1 VLALATYYSIA
12 EPSMIEDGVDS
23 LTGMVL
29 PEHWGFRQGERGTHT
44 SRTIMLAELRLL
56 MAATSAAAT
65 HNEYRQ
71 SIVEHNVLGKRTA
84 STRKMSAQRLTELYA
99 LNPKVC
105 LFRTL
110 SRAWDTDPAGRP
122 LLALLCAAARDPL
135 LRMTAGTV
143 LAAPVGTVVTTKDIE
158 PALAEAAHG
167 RFNASILNKIA
178 RNAGSSWTQSGHLVG
193 RNNKKRMHPAV
204 TPAATAYALFLG
216 HLCGVRGQL
225 LFSTF
230 WAKLLDARFEQLSSL
245 AFEASRRG
253 WLNFRRA
260 GSIIEVSFPGL
271 LTRDEQRMLDE
282 QDRLLVEKL

>member
-1 VLALATYYSIA
+1 MGL
-12 EPSMIEDGVDS
+12 EMIEDGVDS

-56 MAATSAAAT
+56 LAANPADAT
-65 HNEYRQ
+65 RDSYRQ
-71 SIVEHNVLGKRTA
+71 LIIEGNVLGKRTA
-84 STRKMSAQRLTELYA
+84 STRMLSAKRLGEMYGLDHRLPVFRA
-99 LNPKVC
+99 LRH
-105 LFRTL
+105 F
-110 SRAWDTDPAGRP
+110 WDIDPTGRP

-135 LRMTAGTV
+135 LRMTAAIV
-143 LAAPVGTVVTTKDIE
+143 LDAPVGTVVTTKDIE

-167 RFNASILNKIA
+167 RFNDSILNKIA
-178 RNAGSSWTQSGHLVG
+178 RNAGSSWTQSGHLSG
-193 RNNKKRMHPAV
+193 RNNKKRVRPSV
-204 TPAATAYALFLG
+204 TPAVTAYALFLG

-230 WAKLLDARFEQLSSL
+230 WARLLDSRFEELSSF

-260 GSIIEVSFPGL
+260 GSIIEASFPGL

-282 QDRLLVEKL
+282 QDRLLAEKL

>member
-1 VLALATYYSIA
+1 MGA
-12 EPSMIEDGVDS
+12 SMIEDGVDS
-23 LTGMVL
+23 LTGSVL
-29 PEHWGFRQGERGTHT
+29 PVALGFRQGERGTQT

-56 MAATSAAAT
+56 FAANPAEAT
-65 HNEYRQ
+65 RDTYRQ
-71 SIVEHNVLGKRTA
+71 SIIEGNVLGKRTA
-84 STRKMSAQRLTELYA
+84 STRMLSAKRLGEMYGLDPRVPVFRA
-99 LNPKVC
+99 LRH
-105 LFRTL
+105 F
-110 SRAWDTDPAGRP
+110 WDADPAGRP

-135 LRMTAGTV
+135 LRMTAGPV
-143 LAAPVGTVVTTKDIE
+143 LDAPIGTIVTSKDIE
-158 PALAEAAHG
+158 PAVAEAAPG
-167 RFNASILNKIA
+167 RFNDSILNKIA
-178 RNAGSSWTQSGHLVG
+178 RNAGSSWTQSGHLSR
-193 RNNKKRMHPAV
+193 RNNKKRVHPVV

-230 WAKLLDARFEQLSSL
+230 WAKLLDSRFEELSSF